1 MRLDLR
7 CPTDVFAGFK
17 SGLYKAIIVTGTRKP
32 GESGSNVNL
41 GDLVVVKNCNS
52 PSQVTFEVHKI
63 LKYIGASTLE
73 TALGDLSSDV
83 FPGTKDYDKPP
94 FYLATNDGTGL
105 LPRLNEGIYAIII
118 RQYKKKGR
126 TG

>member
-1 MRLDLR
+1 M

-41 GDLVVVKNCNS
+41 GDLVVVTNCI
-52 PSQVTFEVHKI
+52 SQSRLTFEVSQ
-63 LKYIGASTLE
+63 LVKYMGASTLD
-73 TALGDLSSDV
+73 TALEDLRARFNYGEGSERSQ
-83 FPGTKDYDKPP
+83 

-118 RQYKKKGR
+118 KQYKKKGR

>member
-1 MRLDLR
+1 MKLDLR

-52 PSQVTFEVHKI
+52 PSQVTFEVYQI
-63 LKYIGASTLE
+63 SKYMGASTLE
-73 TALGDLSSDV
+73 TALRDLSSNV
-83 FPGTKDYDKPP
+83 FPGANDYDRHP
-94 FYLATNDGTGL
+94 FYLAQNDATGL
-105 LPRLNEGIYAIII
+105 LPRLYEGIYAILI